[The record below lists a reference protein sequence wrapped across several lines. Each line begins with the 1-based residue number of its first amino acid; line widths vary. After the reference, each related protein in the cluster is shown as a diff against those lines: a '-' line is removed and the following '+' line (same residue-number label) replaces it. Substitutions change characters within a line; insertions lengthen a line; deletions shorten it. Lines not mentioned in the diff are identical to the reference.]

1 MKIRSI
7 LSCAILMV
15 AMVSLQ
21 AAKPSVPTISGDYL
35 EVRSCDVYTGPCFA
49 NSEMGLT
56 GKEGIMVWSVRD
68 GNWKGTSLEGL
79 SVIAVVR
86 TDGTLGDL
94 HYQPRSGKAVLIVD
108 ARANSEQRIAL
119 TDLACSLAGK
129 LIKEVVEIKTSRM
142 EVALGT
148 CAKAGC
154 ASVKAGGLV
163 EISTRCLGGKDHLCG
178 NEQTFYPPL
187 TNVNGAYPVYMELA
201 AYRGNGLD
209 LTWEWTGQ
217 RSAFLGAFA
226 L

>member
-1 MKIRSI
+1 
-7 LSCAILMV
+7 MV

-21 AAKPSVPTISGDYL
+21 AAKPSVPGISGDYL

-68 GNWKGTSLEGL
+68 GNWKGTVLAGL

-86 TDGTLGDL
+86 TEGTLGDL

-108 ARANSEQRIAL
+108 ARASSEQRVAL

-129 LIKEVVEIKTSRM
+129 LIKEVVEIKTSPM

-154 ASVKAGGLV
+154 ASVKAGALV
-163 EISTRCLGGKDHLCG
+163 EISTRCLGGRRHLCG
-178 NEQTFYPPL
+178 KKETFYPPL
-187 TNVNGAYPVYMELA
+187 TDVKDAYPVYTELA
-201 AYRGNGLD
+201 AYRGNGLN
-209 LTWEWTGQ
+209 LTWESTGQ
-217 RSAFLGAFA
+217 RSAFLAAFA
-226 L
+226 Q

>member
-1 MKIRSI
+1 
-7 LSCAILMV
+7 
-15 AMVSLQ
+15 
-21 AAKPSVPTISGDYL
+21 
-35 EVRSCDVYTGPCFA
+35 
-49 NSEMGLT
+49 
-56 GKEGIMVWSVRD
+56 
-68 GNWKGTSLEGL
+68 
-79 SVIAVVR
+79 
-86 TDGTLGDL
+86 
-94 HYQPRSGKAVLIVD
+94 
-108 ARANSEQRIAL
+108 
-119 TDLACSLAGK
+119 
-129 LIKEVVEIKTSRM
+129 M

-217 RSAFLGAFA
+217 RSAFLASFA

>member
-1 MKIRSI
+1 
-7 LSCAILMV
+7 MV

-108 ARANSEQRIAL
+108 ARANSEQRVAL

-201 AYRGNGLD
+201 AYRGNGLN

-217 RSAFLGAFA
+217 RSAFLAAFA
-226 L
+226 Q